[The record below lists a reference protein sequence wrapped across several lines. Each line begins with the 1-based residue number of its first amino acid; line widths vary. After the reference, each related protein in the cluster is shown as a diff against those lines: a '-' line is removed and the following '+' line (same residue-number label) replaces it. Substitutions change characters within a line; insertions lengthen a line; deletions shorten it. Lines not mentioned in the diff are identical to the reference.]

1 MMIKP
6 LKYNFLITDAI
17 PFSEQVVAE
26 IESINKKADEFMMY
40 SKIWYVFS
48 GLLLII
54 QILQ

>member
-6 LKYNFLITDAI
+6 LKYNCLITDAI